1 MAYLYSKE
9 LLSIDIASDSDDVEE
24 YDEDDELEEE
34 S

>member
-1 MAYLYSKE
+1 MEYPYSKE

>member
-1 MAYLYSKE
+1 MDSPYSKE
-9 LLSIDIASDSDDVEE
+9 QSSIDNASDSDDVEE